1 MSDLKQVIYLRALL
15 VFAGFCLIGALIVW
29 RIVILQF
36 KEGDYWRQR
45 AEDITMRVEKIEP
58 VRGSIFS
65 DDGSLLSTS
74 IPVFNIYVDFTAKKF
89 REKNIK
95 PTLDSLAHALS
106 ALFNDRPVSV
116 YRKILLHGHSRGYEY
131 YLLKRNV
138 TYRQLKKLK
147 QMPVFRH
154 GRFNG
159 GFIAEQRHRRVKPYR
174 WLAERTVGF
183 KTMQP
188 GQRSVGI
195 EAAFDNEL
203 KGVSG
208 WRVIQKIAGGVYKPV
223 RSEGEVEP
231 KDGRDIIT
239 TLNVYLQ
246 DVAENS
252 LLHHLKL
259 HRARSG
265 CVVLMEVNTGEIK
278 AIANLV
284 RDSDGN
290 YRELYNLAVGHSSE
304 PGSTF
309 KLPALMAV
317 LEDKKAT
324 IYDTVNTGHG
334 TYYWLSDKPMKDP
347 REGGYGN
354 ITIKQA
360 FAVSSNIGVSRVVY
374 KAYAKNPMAF
384 VNTLRRMKVDTP
396 LNLQIH
402 GEGKGFILDTSSH
415 YWSRVALPYMAIGY
429 SVKLTPL
436 QILTFYNAIA
446 NNGKM
451 VKPLL
456 VKEIREQGKP
466 IKVFQPEILC
476 ESICSPATLGMAQEM
491 LREVVI
497 SGTGAELFK
506 GCQYTVAGKTGTAR
520 ISRGGSYEPEGQIK
534 YQAAFVGYFPAEKP
548 RYSCIVVFYEP
559 EGGQF
564 FASRVAAP
572 VFRELADKI
581 YSASLEMHPEVQP
594 DSSLLA
600 GCNLPVKKGRLS
612 PLTVIGPDLNLNLPD
627 QVEEEWIA
635 LSRERGQAKTN
646 ALNITPA
653 QVPDVTGMGLRDA
666 VLILENLGLV
676 VHAQGKGQVV
686 AQSLH
691 AGTRLA
697 PGTTIY
703 LELN

>member
-1 MSDLKQVIYLRALL
+1 MSDLKKVIYLRALL
-15 VFAGFCLIGALIVW
+15 VFAGFCLMGALIIW
-29 RIVILQF
+29 RIFMLQF
-36 KEGDYWRQR
+36 KEGDYWRQQ
-45 AEDITMRVEKIEP
+45 AEDMTMRVEKIEP

-65 DDGSLLSTS
+65 DNGSLLSTS

-89 REKNIK
+89 SGKNIHS
-95 PTLDSLAHALS
+95 TLDSLAYALS
-106 ALFNDRPVSV
+106 ALFNDRPVSE
-116 YRKILLHGHSRGYEY
+116 YRRILQQGRSRGYEY

-154 GRFNG
+154 GRFHG
-159 GFIAEQRHRRVKPYR
+159 GLIAEQRHRRVKPYR
-174 WLAERTVGF
+174 WLAERTIGF
-183 KTMQP
+183 KSMQS

-203 KGVSG
+203 RGVSG
-208 WRVIQKIAGGVYKPV
+208 WRVMQKIAAGVYKPL

-231 KDGRDIIT
+231 KDGKDIIT
-239 TLNVYLQ
+239 TLNIYLQ

-252 LLHHLKL
+252 LLHHLRL
-259 HRARSG
+259 HRAKGG
-265 CVVLMEVNTGEIK
+265 CVVLMEVSTGEIK

-309 KLPALMAV
+309 KLQALMAV
-317 LEDKKAT
+317 LEDRKAT
-324 IYDTVNTGHG
+324 IDDTVNTGQG
-334 TYYWLSDKPMKDP
+334 VYFWLADKPMKDI

-354 ITIKQA
+354 ITIRQA
-360 FAVSSNIGVSRVVY
+360 FAVSSNIGVSKVVH

-402 GEGKGFILDTSSH
+402 GEGHSFILDTSSR

-436 QILTFYNAIA
+436 QILTFYNAVA

-456 VKEIREQGKP
+456 VKEIREQGRP
-466 IKVFQPEILC
+466 IKVFQPEVLC
-476 ESICSPATLGMAQEM
+476 ESICSPATVRMAQEM
-491 LREVVI
+491 LREVVVN
-497 SGTGAELFK
+497 GTAADLFK
-506 GCQYTVAGKTGTAR
+506 ACQYTVAGKTGTAR
-520 ISRGGSYEPEGQIK
+520 ISRDGSYESDGQVK
-534 YQAAFVGYFPAEKP
+534 YQAAFVGYFPAEQP

-581 YSASLEMHPEVQP
+581 YSGSLEMHPEVQP

-600 GCNLPVKKGRLS
+600 GCNLPVKKGRLAS
-612 PLTVIGPDLNLNLPD
+612 LSVLGPDFNLPIPD
-627 QVEEEWIA
+627 QTEEEWIV
-635 LSRERGQAKTN
+635 LSKENGQSRVN
-646 ALNITPA
+646 PLIITPGR
-653 QVPDVTGMGLRDA
+653 VPDVTGMGLRDA
-666 VLILENLGLV
+666 VLLLENLGLV
-676 VHAQGKGQVV
+676 VHAQGKGKVV

-691 AGTRLA
+691 AGTPLV
-697 PGTTIY
+697 PGNTIH